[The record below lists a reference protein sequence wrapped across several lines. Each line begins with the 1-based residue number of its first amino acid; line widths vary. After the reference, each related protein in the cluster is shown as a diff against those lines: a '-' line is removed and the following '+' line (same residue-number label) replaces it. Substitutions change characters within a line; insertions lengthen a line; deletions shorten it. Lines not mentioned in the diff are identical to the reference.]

1 MMKPKKKNYYNQQA
15 LVSSIHLITPYP
27 KCEITAILQ
36 ALSAVVQQLFESS
49 CEDMEIK
56 IIPGLKLS
64 CISYEPNT
72 LKSNL
77 FSQGYVNQET
87 KKLQA
92 QFTKDYKRKI
102 NQSLQRQADTNCTMH
117 KE

>member
-1 MMKPKKKNYYNQQA
+1 MSTPKKKNYYNQQA

-36 ALSAVVQQLFESS
+36 ALSTVIQQLFESS

-77 FSQGYVNQET
+77 FSQGYVNHGT
-87 KKLQA
+87 RKLHA

-102 NQSLQRQADTNCTMH
+102 NQSLQRQTERTGEKYDS
-117 KE
+117 